1 MQSQAQSRYSESDF
15 AAFFRIG
22 SSEEEDFDG
31 LADITAALKSCS
43 QRERLDLGSGDHPL
57 SKRAQNPALQ
67 PNALPP
73 QHSRSTI
80 SLSSGSSSHSVA
92 SETEG
97 RLHGQTAEV
106 AATGIMGVQSK
117 LQVSDGEESRFMK
130 KLQDFQKGTDM
141 LRQQISLG

>member
-1 MQSQAQSRYSESDF
+1 VRYFESDF
-15 AAFFRIG
+15 VTFFRIG

-43 QRERLDLGSGDHPL
+43 QREPLDLGSGDHPL
-57 SKRAQNPALQ
+57 SKRAQNPALL

-106 AATGIMGVQSK
+106 A
-117 LQVSDGEESRFMK
+117 DGEECRFMK

-141 LRQQISLG
+141 LKQQISLR

>member
-1 MQSQAQSRYSESDF
+1 VAL
-15 AAFFRIG
+15 FRIG

-43 QRERLDLGSGDHPL
+43 QCEPLDRGSGDHPL
-57 SKRAQNPALQ
+57 SKRVQSPELQ
-67 PNALPP
+67 PNAMPP
-73 QHSRSTI
+73 QHSRSTV

-106 AATGIMGVQSK
+106 AAAGVVGVQSK

>member
-1 MQSQAQSRYSESDF
+1 M
-15 AAFFRIG
+15 AFFRIG

-43 QRERLDLGSGDHPL
+43 QREPLDLGSGDHPL
-57 SKRAQNPALQ
+57 SKRVQSPELQ
-67 PNALPP
+67 SNAMPP
-73 QHSRSTI
+73 QHSRSTV

-97 RLHGQTAEV
+97 RAHRQTSGV
-106 AATGIMGVQSK
+106 AAAGVMGLQSK